1 MVLLDHILLVEIQL
15 VLLEVRVVVLVLLE
29 ILVVLQHKKVETMV
43 VEEVQV
49 IEVTV
54 PMKVLLVL

>member
-29 ILVVLQHKKVETMV
+29 ILVVLQHKKVEAMV

>member
-29 ILVVLQHKKVETMV
+29 ILVVLEHNKVETMV
-43 VEEVQV
+43 VEEVQ
-49 IEVTV
+49 
-54 PMKVLLVL
+54 

>member
-29 ILVVLQHKKVETMV
+29 ILVVLEHNKVETMV